1 MTSMV
6 GFSNCCS
13 SSSRPM
19 PDSRRYATISL
30 LSRMGN
36 EYACTMVIG
45 DRHTRGG
52 LTTTKPQNPT
62 KTQTHRTNQNPIH
75 RNTIKEQLLF
85 QLRQECKTRLRAQ
98 RRVCSQQHS
107 REESRGGKQ
116 IFSNQ
121 WWTGFFYTLR
131 FLNSQRIQNIRFSIS
146 YLFLDGRLG
155 RVSKN
160 SSKAVFSDPVLIDL
174 RTVRYPQPVLVN
186 NLYPKKIRIAFLN

>member
-1 MTSMV
+1 MASMV

-45 DRHTRGG
+45 DRHTTGR

-62 KTQTHRTNQNPIH
+62 KTQSHRTNENPIH
-75 RNTIKEQLLF
+75 RNTIKEQLPF
-85 QLRQECKTRLRAQ
+85 QLQQDCKTRLRAQ
-98 RRVCSQQHS
+98 GRVCSQQNS

-121 WWTGFFYTLR
+121 RCTGFCYTRR
-131 FLNSQRIQNIRFSIS
+131 FLISERIQKIRFSIS
-146 YLFLDGRLG
+146 FFFLDGRLG
-155 RVSKN
+155 RVSNN
-160 SSKAVFSDPVLIDL
+160 SSKAVLSYPVLIDL

>member
-1 MTSMV
+1 MV

-45 DRHTRGG
+45 DRHKTGG

-62 KTQTHRTNQNPIH
+62 NTQNQWNPNSQKHTQRTTAIPTATRMQNPSA
-75 RNTIKEQLLF
+75 RAAP
-85 QLRQECKTRLRAQ
+85 RLQPTTLER
-98 RRVCSQQHS
+98 
-107 REESRGGKQ
+107 SRGGKQ

-121 WWTGFFYTLR
+121 WWTGFDYTRR
-131 FLNSQRIQNIRFSIS
+131 FLYSQRVQRIRFSFS
-146 YLFLDGRLG
+146 FSFWMDAWAGYQ
-155 RVSKN
+155 KN
-160 SSKAVFSDPVLIDL
+160 SSKAVLSDPVLIDL
-174 RTVRYPQPVLVN
+174 ITVRYPQPVLVN
-186 NLYPKKIRIAFLN
+186 NLHPKKIRIAFLN